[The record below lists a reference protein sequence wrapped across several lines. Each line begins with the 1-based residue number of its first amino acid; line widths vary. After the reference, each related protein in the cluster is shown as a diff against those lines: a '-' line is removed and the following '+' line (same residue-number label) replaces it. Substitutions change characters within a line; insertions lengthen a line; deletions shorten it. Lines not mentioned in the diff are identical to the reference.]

1 MMTLVRV
8 LQPDK
13 YAEVMERVHRG
24 EKSNKPEMPGME
36 MHDMPGM
43 QHPK

>member
-1 MMTLVRV
+1 MLP
-8 LQPDK
+8 PDK
-13 YAEVMERVHRG
+13 YDEVMERVHSG
-24 EKSNKPEMPGME
+24 EKSNKPEMQGME